1 MFPFI
6 IEIVGH
12 EFICTYHCIRK
23 LGNVTL
29 VELTEKCD
37 SSCLL
42 YLKFTADWSSYIHS
56 EIKLHI

>member
-12 EFICTYHCIRK
+12 EFIGTYHCIRK
-23 LGNVTL
+23 FGNVTL

-42 YLKFTADWSSYIHS
+42 CLNLLLIGLLTYTV
-56 EIKLHI
+56 